1 MKGRNNIQEQ
11 NRKVRQGKDDWIA
24 RNNSGYSYWSHLQLL
39 DQPLSL
45 DSVAVNWV
53 VVDDR

>member
-11 NRKVRQGKDDWIA
+11 KRKVRQGKDEWIA